1 MEVNRNKTRQQ
12 EEQKCVE
19 SGNIDAGTGQ
29 VNSNPRIPA
38 LLYLSQALTQPT
50 NKAAISQ
57 KPPSPFII
65 NQTAEIIK

>member
-38 LLYLSQALTQPT
+38 LLYLSQTLTQPT

-57 KPPSPFII
+57 KPPPLLLLTK
-65 NQTAEIIK
+65 QQR

>member
-19 SGNIDAGTGQ
+19 SGNIDTGTGQ

-38 LLYLSQALTQPT
+38 LLHLSQALTQPT
-50 NKAAISQ
+50 NKAISQ
-57 KPPSPFII
+57 KPPPLLLLTK
-65 NQTAEIIK
+65 QQR

>member
-50 NKAAISQ
+50 NKAAIS
-57 KPPSPFII
+57 
-65 NQTAEIIK
+65 